1 MGIKNK
7 YLKEKSLT
15 KKNSL
20 QEHSLHSVNIIVF
33 CTDLP
38 RINLRTIKKLT
49 PGIWRTINK
58 QGMWKITGKSKK
70 TGKLILFRICNFMK
84 LSLKLNSKN

>member
-49 PGIWRTINK
+49 PGI
-58 QGMWKITGKSKK
+58 
-70 TGKLILFRICNFMK
+70 
-84 LSLKLNSKN
+84 